1 MATWNVGGKTPNN
14 RLNLQDFLQV
24 EESPDIYVLGYG
36 HISYLEV
43 FNVILFE
50 SNFCLNF
57 DCTLRE

>member
-1 MATWNVGGKTPNN
+1 MFVATWNVGGKTPNN

-43 FNVILFE
+43 FDVIL
-50 SNFCLNF
+50 
-57 DCTLRE
+57 